1 MNPNPNQYQ
10 HVDRAHEVKKKKTNF
25 RRRFGETSF
34 RRHTG
39 RTTTAN
45 SRDRAINAARH
56 CGHALH
62 EWSAIRAQQR
72 QLMVEEYGDV
82 RLSIQTWEDDN
93 LIRVGFQLCT
103 EGNQIQ
109 EAVSLS
115 RDEISLLLTLEEE
128 CSR

>member
-1 MNPNPNQYQ
+1 
-10 HVDRAHEVKKKKTNF
+10 
-25 RRRFGETSF
+25 
-34 RRHTG
+34 
-39 RTTTAN
+39 
-45 SRDRAINAARH
+45 
-56 CGHALH
+56 
-62 EWSAIRAQQR
+62 
-72 QLMVEEYGDV
+72 MVEEYGDV

-115 RDEISLLLTLEEE
+115 RDEVSLLLTLEEE